1 VDVRIFDPVAQ
12 MSKYD
17 DGATYVK
24 EYVPELRDVPAGKA
38 VDWPTL
44 PAAERHRLAP
54 DYPDPVVDRDDAYER
69 AQRVF
74 EAALGKR

>member
-1 VDVRIFDPVAQ
+1 

-24 EYVPELRDVPAGKA
+24 EYVPELRDVPADTV

-44 PAAERHRLAP
+44 PRSRREDLAP
-54 DYPDPVVDRDDAYER
+54 DSPDPVVDRNEAYER

-74 EAALGKR
+74 ETALGKR

>member
-1 VDVRIFDPVAQ
+1 

-17 DGATYVK
+17 DGATFVK
-24 EYVPELRDVPAGKA
+24 SYVPELRDVPAGKI

-44 PAAERHRLAP
+44 SSGERDELAP
-54 DYPDPVVDRDDAYER
+54 EYPDPIVDRNEGYER

-74 EAALGKR
+74 EQALGKR

>member
-1 VDVRIFDPVAQ
+1 VRIFDPVAQ
-12 MSKYD
+12 MDKYD
-17 DGATYVK
+17 DGAAYVT
-24 EYVPELRDVPAGKA
+24 EYVPELRGVPPGKI

-44 PAAERHRLAP
+44 PAAERERLAP
-54 DYPDPVVDRDDAYER
+54 AYPHPVVDRNGAYER